1 MSMQSWPS
9 ASSEG
14 APILL
19 EEGDLVRRERV
30 DSVLH
35 LQDQRKLISEADA
48 ARIDRDDLYD
58 HADSLALQ
66 CDCMALAL
74 AMETGATAG
83 AQHPQSSY

>member
-48 ARIDRDDLYD
+48 ASARIDRDD

-83 AQHPQSSY
+83 AQHPLSSY